1 MQKIIAIGTLCCLL
15 LVAAC
20 ITEPANT
27 VDEPNVLKEAPDFN
41 PDNAYAH
48 IEKQLSFGP
57 RVPGTAGQKK
67 CAAFIQSEI
76 AKYCDTVFVQNT
88 TVTQPISENKYPC
101 INIIGSINPTAKYRI
116 LLLAHWDTRPWADMD
131 DERKNQPIMGADD
144 GASGVGVMLEVARAI
159 TESELKPESIGVDFL
174 FVDVE
179 DVGKTEWSEL
189 SYSLGTQYWANNP
202 HVAGYKANYGMCLD
216 MVGAKNAQFLL
227 EGFSKQFAGDKQRNI
242 WDIAN
247 RLGYGSYFLYQDGG
261 AITDDHVVVNQM
273 ANIPC
278 VDIINLQDGG
288 SFGPY
293 WHTHDDNIDVID
305 KRTLKAVGQTVLQ
318 VLYEE

>member
-1 MQKIIAIGTLCCLL
+1 MQKILSLLILCTIFLMT
-15 LVAAC
+15 AC
-20 ITEPANT
+20 VEEPDT
-27 VDEPNVLKEAPDFN
+27 IDEPTALKESPSFN
-41 PDNAYAH
+41 AENAYAH

-57 RVPGTAGQKK
+57 RVPGTPAQQK
-67 CAAFIQSEI
+67 CADFIEAEI
-76 AKYCDTVFVQNT
+76 NKYCDTVYVQKT
-88 TVTQPISENKYPC
+88 TVTQPISDNQYPC
-101 INIIGSINPTAKYRI
+101 INIIGSLNPEAKYRI
-116 LLLAHWDTRPWADMD
+116 LLLAHWDTRPWADQD
-131 DERKNQPIMGADD
+131 TERQNQPIMGADD

-159 TESELKPESIGVDFL
+159 KQSDIKPENIGVDFL

-179 DVGKTEWSEL
+179 DVGKTEWTEL
-189 SYSLGTQYWANNP
+189 SYSLGTQYWAQNP
-202 HVAGYKANYGMCLD
+202 HIAGYRANYGMCLD

-293 WHTHDDNIDVID
+293 WHTHEDNIDVID